1 MALRSAASQLGVGSS
16 AGSPAAPQPALP
28 QQRGGAKRAL
38 KHAASRTPLRVA
50 AVARPAAGGK
60 APQKRSVAARLGGPA
75 EMSVDLTEVR
85 NAAAS
90 SHSVQQARARAARA
104 RARAGPAC
112 SDSSCVGL
120 VWRAFGASQR
130 PGRAAVSQRRAGD
143 R

>member
-1 MALRSAASQLGVGSS
+1 MALRSAAQVASVGG
-16 AGSPAAPQPALP
+16 GSPSAPPAALLP

-50 AVARPAAGGK
+50 AVARPAAGGR
-60 APQKRSVAARLGGPA
+60 APQQRNVAARLGGPA